1 MNQEQ
6 TTFLITAIK
15 DALNTSQQKQYTI
28 ALNHLEERF
37 NSVEQYDASPD
48 DFIVECVESFYEGN
62 AESEFP
68 DERYKG
74 LNLEE
79 IMASINDIARDF
91 KITLCDILKKNPD
104 TDLVNTTGD
113 TWKEAVKLIIGQ
125 LIAAYTGIPD
135 QMTII
140 MFSAAVVYCISHTIT
155 NICV

>member
-1 MNQEQ
+1 MNTEQ
-6 TTFLITAIK
+6 TDFLIATIRET
-15 DALNTSQQKQYTI
+15 LTNSQQEKYTTTL
-28 ALNHLEERF
+28 AHLKERF
-37 NSVEQYDASPD
+37 NSVDQVHYSSPD
-48 DFIVECVESFYEGN
+48 DFVVECIEDFYEGN
-62 AESEFP
+62 AEFS

-74 LNLEE
+74 LNLED
-79 IMASINDIARDF
+79 IMSSINEIAKDF
-91 KITLCDILKKNPD
+91 KINLCDILKKNPD
-104 TDLVNTTGD
+104 IDLVNTTGD

>member
-6 TTFLITAIK
+6 TTFLIATVR
-15 DALNTSQQKQYTI
+15 DALSASQQKKYTT
-28 ALNHLEERF
+28 ALNHLEDRF
-37 NSVEQYDASPD
+37 SSVEQYTSPD

-62 AESEFP
+62 AESEFS

-74 LNLEE
+74 LNLED
-79 IMASINDIARDF
+79 IMSSINDIARDF
-91 KITLCDILKKNPD
+91 KIALCDILKKNPD

-113 TWKEAVKLIIGQ
+113 IWKESVKMIIGK
-125 LIAAYTGIPD
+125 LVETYTGIPD

-155 NICV
+155 NICA